1 MTNRKLWR
9 LAAALLALSLACGA
23 WAETVPANDVQTAIP
38 TEAPSAEPTLEPTET
53 AAAEPTEMPTE
64 EPTEEPAAELSENP
78 TEEPT
83 AAPTIEPTTT
93 PTAELTEAP
102 TADPT
107 DMPTV
112 APTEIP
118 TVNPTSEPNDAPQ
131 DDPLPGEAQ
140 EDAIQIAAE
149 GNVQIVDGVS
159 RITLSQP
166 GEGPTVV
173 RLCVSEGETVERGQ
187 LPYEVCASEET
198 TVVAPVSG
206 VVTRLFAAPG
216 DELRSDEAIAAIVR
230 SEDICVEID
239 MDKTQAATLQPGDRV
254 ELTFAADSDNETAM
268 GTIEEILSIAEN
280 AAYRAYIVPDET
292 GGLRIGQSVTVRT
305 E

>member
-1 MTNRKLWR
+1 MTNRKLRR
-9 LAAALLALSLACGA
+9 LAAALLALSIASGA
-23 WAETVPANDVQTAIP
+23 WAETVPANDAQTIAPAPEP
-38 TEAPSAEPTLEPTET
+38 TEA
-53 AAAEPTEMPTE
+53 AAAEPTEMSTE
-64 EPTEEPAAELSENP
+64 EPTEKPAAEPSENP

-118 TVNPTSEPNDAPQ
+118 TVNRTSEPTDAPSGN
-131 DDPLPGEAQ
+131 PLPGEAR
-140 EDAIQIAAE
+140 EGAILIAAE
-149 GNVQIVDGVS
+149 GNVQIADGVS
-159 RITLSQP
+159 RIALAQP
-166 GEGPTVV
+166 GDGPTVV

-187 LPYEVCASEET
+187 LLYAVCASEET

-206 VVTRLFAAPG
+206 VVTRLSAAPG
-216 DELRSDEAIAAIVR
+216 DELRSDEVVAAIVR

-239 MDKTQAATLQPGDRV
+239 MDETQAATLQPGDRV
-254 ELTFAADSDNETAM
+254 ELTFAADSDSETAM
-268 GTIEEILSIAEN
+268 GNIEEILSIAEN

-292 GGLRIGQSVTVRT
+292 DGLRIGQSVTVRT

>member
-1 MTNRKLWR
+1 MTNRKLRR

-23 WAETVPANDVQTAIP
+23 WAETVPADDVQTAIP

-64 EPTEEPAAELSENP
+64 EPTEEPAAEPSENP

-173 RLCVSEGETVERGQ
+173 RLCVSEGETAERGQ
-187 LPYEVCASEET
+187 LLYEVCASEET

-206 VVTRLFAAPG
+206 VVTRLSAAPG
-216 DELRSDEAIAAIVR
+216 DELRSDEAVAAIVR

-239 MDKTQAATLQPGDRV
+239 MDETQAATLQPGDRV
-254 ELTFAADSDNETAM
+254 ELTFAADFDSETAM
-268 GTIEEILSIAEN
+268 RTIEEILSIAEN
-280 AAYRAYIVPDET
+280 AAYRAYIIPDET
-292 GGLRIGQSVTVRT
+292 DGLRIGQSVTVRT

>member
-1 MTNRKLWR
+1 MTNRKLRR

-53 AAAEPTEMPTE
+53 AAPEPTEMPTE
-64 EPTEEPAAELSENP
+64 EPTEEPAAEPSENP

-107 DMPTV
+107 VMPTV

-149 GNVQIVDGVS
+149 GNVQIVDGVN
-159 RITLSQP
+159 RIALSQP

-187 LPYEVCASEET
+187 LLYEVCASEET

-216 DELRSDEAIAAIVR
+216 DELRSDEAVAAIVR

-239 MDKTQAATLQPGDRV
+239 MDETQAATLQPGDRV
-254 ELTFAADSDNETAM
+254 ELTFAADSDSETAM
-268 GTIEEILSIAEN
+268 GTIEKILSIAEN

-292 GGLRIGQSVTVRT
+292 DGLRIGQSVTVRT

>member
-1 MTNRKLWR
+1 M
-9 LAAALLALSLACGA
+9 AAALLALSLACGA
-23 WAETVPANDVQTAIP
+23 WAETVPADDMQTAIP

-53 AAAEPTEMPTE
+53 AAPEPTEMPTE
-64 EPTEEPAAELSENP
+64 EPTEEPAAEPSENP

-149 GNVQIVDGVS
+149 GNVQIMDGVS
-159 RITLSQP
+159 RITLAQP

-173 RLCVSEGETVERGQ
+173 RLCVSEGETAERGQ
-187 LPYEVCASEET
+187 LLYEVCASEET

>member
-1 MTNRKLWR
+1 MTNRKLRR
-9 LAAALLALSLACGA
+9 LDAALLALSLACGA
-23 WAETVPANDVQTAIP
+23 WAETVPADDVQTAIP

-64 EPTEEPAAELSENP
+64 EPTEEPAAEPSENP

-83 AAPTIEPTTT
+83 AALTIEPTTT

-107 DMPTV
+107 DKPTV

-131 DDPLPGEAQ
+131 DDSLPGEAQ
-140 EDAIQIAAE
+140 EGAIQIAAE
-149 GNVQIVDGVS
+149 GNVQIVDSVN
-159 RITLSQP
+159 RIALAQP

-187 LPYEVCASEET
+187 LLYEVCASEKT

-216 DELRSDEAIAAIVR
+216 DELRSDEAVAAIVR

-239 MDKTQAATLQPGDRV
+239 MDETQAATLQPGDRV
-254 ELTFAADSDNETAM
+254 ELTFAADSDSETAM

-280 AAYRAYIVPDET
+280 AAYRAYIIPDET
-292 GGLRIGQSVTVRT
+292 DGLRIGQSVTVRT

>member
-1 MTNRKLWR
+1 MTNRKLRR

-64 EPTEEPAAELSENP
+64 EPTEEPAAEPSENP

-206 VVTRLFAAPG
+206 VVTRLFAASG
-216 DELRSDEAIAAIVR
+216 DELRSDEAVAAIVR

-239 MDKTQAATLQPGDRV
+239 MDEPQAATLQPGDRL
-254 ELTFAADSDNETAM
+254 ELTFAADSDSETAM

-292 GGLRIGQSVTVRT
+292 DGLRIGQSVTVRT

>member
-1 MTNRKLWR
+1 MTNRKLRR
-9 LAAALLALSLACGA
+9 LAAALLALSLDCGA
-23 WAETVPANDVQTAIP
+23 WAETVP

-53 AAAEPTEMPTE
+53 ATAEPTEMPTE
-64 EPTEEPAAELSENP
+64 GPTEEPAAEPSENP

-173 RLCVSEGETVERGQ
+173 RLCVSEGEAVERGQ
-187 LPYEVCASEET
+187 LLYEVCASEET

-206 VVTRLFAAPG
+206 VMTRLFAAPG
-216 DELRSDEAIAAIVR
+216 DELRSDEVVAAIVR

-239 MDKTQAATLQPGDRV
+239 MDETQAATLQPGDRV
-254 ELTFAADSDNETAM
+254 ELTFAADSDSETAM

-292 GGLRIGQSVTVRT
+292 DGLRIGQSVTVRT

>member
-1 MTNRKLWR
+1 M
-9 LAAALLALSLACGA
+9 AAALLALSLACGA
-23 WAETVPANDVQTAIP
+23 WAETVPADDVQTAIP

-64 EPTEEPAAELSENP
+64 EPTEEPAAEPSENP

-83 AAPTIEPTTT
+83 AAPTIEQTIEPTTT

-118 TVNPTSEPNDAPQ
+118 TVNPTSEPDDAPQ

-140 EDAIQIAAE
+140 EGAIQIAAE

-159 RITLSQP
+159 RITLAQP

-187 LPYEVCASEET
+187 LLYEVCASEET

-216 DELRSDEAIAAIVR
+216 DELRSDEAVAAIVR

-239 MDKTQAATLQPGDRV
+239 MDETQAATLQPGDRV
-254 ELTFAADSDNETAM
+254 ELTFAADSDSETAM

-292 GGLRIGQSVTVRT
+292 DGLRIGQSVTVRT

>member
-1 MTNRKLWR
+1 MTNRKLRR
-9 LAAALLALSLACGA
+9 LDAALLALSLACGA
-23 WAETVPANDVQTAIP
+23 WAETVPADDVQTAIP

-53 AAAEPTEMPTE
+53 AAAEPTEIPTE
-64 EPTEEPAAELSENP
+64 EPTEEPAAEPSENP

-83 AAPTIEPTTT
+83 AAPTIEPKTT

-112 APTEIP
+112 APTEIS
-118 TVNPTSEPNDAPQ
+118 TVNPTSEPNDAPR

-140 EDAIQIAAE
+140 EGAIQIAAE

-166 GEGPTVV
+166 GEEPTVV

-187 LPYEVCASEET
+187 LLYEVCASEET

-206 VVTRLFAAPG
+206 VVTRLSAAPG
-216 DELRSDEAIAAIVR
+216 DELRSDEAVAAIVR

-239 MDKTQAATLQPGDRV
+239 MDETQAATLQPGDQV
-254 ELTFAADSDNETAM
+254 ELTFAPIPTAKLQW
-268 GTIEEILSIAEN
+268 E
-280 AAYRAYIVPDET
+280 P
-292 GGLRIGQSVTVRT
+292 
-305 E
+305 